1 MELIGYLDSPFV
13 RRVAVTARLLGVDLI
28 HRELSVFRDFEEFSA
43 INPLVKVPTLV
54 CDDGQVLVDSG
65 LIIDYLESRVGG
77 SELMPSD
84 EARYVQA
91 LATIGTALV
100 ANEKIVQLIYEL
112 EARPKEY
119 QHDQWTNRIQAQL
132 TGAFDVLEKQFADAN
147 PWLFGDPISQ
157 ADITA
162 AIAWAFGQFR
172 YPERIP
178 ATNFPALVILSER
191 AEALPEFQACPIG

>member
-1 MELIGYLDSPFV
+1 MELIGYMDSPFV
-13 RRVAVTARLLGVDLI
+13 RRVAVTAKLLGVEFV
-28 HRELSVFRDFEEFSA
+28 HRELSVFRDFEELSA

-54 CDDGQVLVDSG
+54 CEDGQVLVDSA
-65 LIIDYLESRVGG
+65 LILDYLESRVGG

-91 LATIGTALV
+91 LSAIGTAMI

-112 EARPKEY
+112 DARPQEM
-119 QHDQWTNRIQAQL
+119 QHDQWTDRIQAQL
-132 TGAFDVLEKQFADAN
+132 TGAFDVLEQQFAEAD
-147 PWLFGDPISQ
+147 PWLFGDSISQ

-162 AIAWAFGQFR
+162 AISWAFGQFR

-178 ATNFPALVILSER
+178 AANYPALAALSER
-191 AEALPEFQACPIG
+191 AEALPEFKACPIS